1 MFSNGWKI
9 QLWLRKF
16 IINSPQSISDEV
28 IEQVVPTRSELS
40 KKTKKE
46 LEELGRDKGIE
57 LDRRKTKQR
66 IIDDLINHIKG

>member
-1 MFSNGWKI
+1 MFSNGWKL
-9 QLWLRKF
+9 QLWMRKF
-16 IINSPQSISDEV
+16 FDNTPQSISDEI

-46 LEELGRDKGIE
+46 LEALGRDKGIE

-66 IIDDLINHIKG
+66 IIDDLIKHIKG